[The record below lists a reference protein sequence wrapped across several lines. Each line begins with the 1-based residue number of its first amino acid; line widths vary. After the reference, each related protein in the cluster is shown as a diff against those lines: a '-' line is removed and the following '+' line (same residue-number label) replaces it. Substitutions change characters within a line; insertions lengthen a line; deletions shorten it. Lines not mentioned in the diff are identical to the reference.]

1 MNKNSSK
8 IVAVGMANCK
18 DEEKTS
24 EIGDFCCTTSYVQFH
39 IFNLRQHVER
49 SKDRLDS
56 ISAGNQGIV
65 QIVRYLTFV
74 GRTLTSVEKE
84 FKDKREN
91 RKTLNKNRRRYKAGI
106 TENNK

>member
-1 MNKNSSK
+1 MKT
-8 IVAVGMANCK
+8 VAVGMANCEGEDK
-18 DEEKTS
+18 IS

-56 ISAGNQGIV
+56 ISAGNPGIV
-65 QIVRYLTFV
+65 QIVRYLTFQH
-74 GRTLTSVEKE
+74 RALTSVEKE
-84 FKDKREN
+84 LKDKRQN
-91 RKTLNKNRRRYKAGI
+91 LKTPIKDRRRYKAGA

>member
-1 MNKNSSK
+1 
-8 IVAVGMANCK
+8 MANCK
-18 DEEKTS
+18 DEEKIP

-84 FKDKREN
+84 LKDKREN